1 MIENDVSCFPNN
13 IVDILATRFQAI
25 DPDLKVF
32 MRPLRRSDPVQAV
45 GVFGSLWSPD
55 PSSMEMRGVPLGT
68 APGRQLPTIQTYLV
82 TVEAYIKDQ
91 DEVRGLATHSIL
103 SFLVRSMLY
112 GDQPLRVGLAAL
124 SVASGSSIER
134 AQRWGIRQ
142 QRFSSNE
149 IQGAFLYLSTL
160 EFWLETETI

>member
-1 MIENDVSCFPNN
+1 
-13 IVDILATRFQAI
+13 
-25 DPDLKVF
+25 
-32 MRPLRRSDPVQAV
+32 
-45 GVFGSLWSPD
+45 
-55 PSSMEMRGVPLGT
+55 
-68 APGRQLPTIQTYLV
+68 
-82 TVEAYIKDQ
+82 
-91 DEVRGLATHSIL
+91 
-103 SFLVRSMLY
+103 MLY